1 MKARKQ
7 LLAAGSTVT
16 LVAGGAFFAATPAA
30 AVHES
35 PECLTAQSQFTAALN
50 NAGITADLEVQ
61 LAVALQNLIDA
72 QETLDLLTVEGAL
85 TVEELELL
93 IAEEVGTI
101 QLDVPNLPAIQ
112 ALINAEANA
121 DSAVGDARA
130 LLDASIDGSLDQAT
144 LDALLALGV
153 DPELFLLAPLLN
165 EAELSAAVDAA
176 VAEIIEAGDSVDED
190 AVAALQADINDG
202 DEVLS
207 VESSATLMDLG
218 LDVTAFQT
226 AQFDVAALQGELD
239 LLVTVNEK
247 AAAEALLAALAS
259 GDIVAILE
267 AEAALEALVGENV
280 DLNVL
285 ADLYTELLGAYAVL
299 QAEADLAAAVAV
311 VEGLLIQ
318 LEGLD
323 IDLLELEALF
333 NAAIDACTEA
343 GAVGGVGTGGG
354 TGTGT
359 GGGAVTTGG
368 GTGSANRGM
377 NVQTA
382 AATADTDPAG
392 IGALAAGL
400 GFMVVAG
407 TLAASRVRNS

>member
-85 TVEELELL
+85 TVAEIEALVAPELERVRVN
-93 IAEEVGTI
+93 IPE
-101 QLDVPNLPAIQ
+101 LPAIQ
-112 ALINAEANA
+112 ALINANASA

-144 LDALLALGV
+144 LESLAAAGIE
-153 DPELFLLAPLLN
+153 PEAFLLAQLLDETGLN
-165 EAELSAAVDAA
+165 AAVDAA
-176 VAEIIEAGDSVDED
+176 VDAGTTVDSGRIEA
-190 AVAALQADINDG
+190 LRTDINDA

-207 VESSATLMDLG
+207 DASLATLTDLG
-218 LDVTAFQT
+218 IDIVTFTTYDTTVLA
-226 AQFDVAALQGELD
+226 AALD
-239 LLVTVNEK
+239 AVVTVNEQN
-247 AAAEALLAALAS
+247 ATLTLLAALES
-259 GDIVAILE
+259 GDLAAILE

-280 DLNVL
+280 DLAVL
-285 ADLYTELLGAYAVL
+285 AGLFTEFLAGQAVV

-311 VEGLLIQ
+311 VEGLLVQ

-354 TGTGT
+354 TGAGT
-359 GGGAVTTGG
+359 GGGDAVTTGG
-368 GTGSANRGM
+368 GTGNANRGM

-382 AATADTDPAG
+382 ATTTDTDPAG

-407 TLAASRVRNS
+407 TLAARRVRNS

>member
-35 PECLTAQSQFTAALN
+35 PECLTAQSQFTTALN

-72 QETLDLLTVEGAL
+72 QETLDLLTVEGTL
-85 TVEELELL
+85 TLAEVEAL
-93 IAEEVGTI
+93 IAPVLADAKLNIPE
-101 QLDVPNLPAIQ
+101 LPAIQ
-112 ALINAEANA
+112 ALINANASA

-144 LDALLALGV
+144 LEALAAAGIE
-153 DPELFLLAPLLN
+153 PETFLLAQLLDETGLN
-165 EAELSAAVDAA
+165 AAVDAA
-176 VAEIIEAGDSVDED
+176 VDAGTTVDSGRIEA
-190 AVAALQADINDG
+190 LRTDINDG

-207 VESSATLMDLG
+207 DASLATLTELNIDVQTFTTFDAVVLG
-218 LDVTAFQT
+218 AALDAIVTVSEQEAT
-226 AQFDVAALQGELD
+226 LALIAALQ
-239 LLVTVNEK
+239 T
-247 AAAEALLAALAS
+247 
-259 GDIVAILE
+259 GDTAAILE

-280 DLNVL
+280 DLTVL
-285 ADLYTELLGAYAVL
+285 AGLFTELLAAQAVL

-382 AATADTDPAG
+382 AATAETDPAG

-407 TLAASRVRNS
+407 TLAARRVRNS

>member
-93 IAEEVGTI
+93 ATEALLTVETE
-101 QLDVPNLPAIQ
+101 QLPNLNAI
-112 ALINAEANA
+112 INANA
-121 DSAVGDARA
+121 SAGSAVGEAQA
-130 LLDASIDGSLDQAT
+130 LLEVVLGGEIDQVTA
-144 LDALLALGV
+144 DALLELGIDV
-153 DPELFLLAPLLN
+153 EDFLLAAALDIDGLTAAINAAVTAGDLTQVEADALLGDLADGELTQASVDALFDVGIVSSEFLL
-165 EAELSAAVDAA
+165 EAEVDLVTLEGALRDVIADLEILVDDAA
-176 VAEIIEAGDSVDED
+176 
-190 AVAALQADINDG
+190 
-202 DEVLS
+202 
-207 VESSATLMDLG
+207 
-218 LDVTAFQT
+218 T
-226 AQFDVAALQGELD
+226 AQ
-239 LLVTVNEK
+239 LLVD
-247 AAAEALLAALAS
+247 LLAS
-259 GDIVAILE
+259 GDIEGLLALE
-267 AEAALEALVGENV
+267 AELDALLGDV
-280 DLNVL
+280 DLSAL
-285 ADLYTELLGAYAVL
+285 IDLQNQIVAAYAVL

-343 GAVGGVGTGGG
+343 GAVGGVGTGSG

-368 GTGSANRGM
+368 ATGSANRGM

-392 IGALAAGL
+392 IGVLAAGL

-407 TLAASRVRNS
+407 TLAARRVRNS

>member
-165 EAELSAAVDAA
+165 ETELSAAVDAA
-176 VAEIIEAGDSVDED
+176 VAAIVEAGNSVDED

-207 VESSATLMDLG
+207 VESADTLMDLG
-218 LDVTAFQT
+218 LDITAFQT
-226 AQFDVAALQGELD
+226 AQFDLLALQGELD
-239 LLVTVNEK
+239 LLITVNEK
-247 AAAEALLAALAS
+247 VAAEALLAALAS

-280 DLNVL
+280 DLNIL
-285 ADLYTELLGAYAVL
+285 ADLYTELLGAQAVL

-311 VEGLLIQ
+311 VEGLLVQ

-354 TGTGT
+354 TGAGT

-382 AATADTDPAG
+382 AATTDTDPAG

-407 TLAASRVRNS
+407 TLAARRVSNS

>member
-72 QETLDLLTVEGAL
+72 QETRDLLTVEGTL
-85 TVEELELL
+85 TLAEVEAL
-93 IAEEVGTI
+93 IAPVLADAKLNIPE
-101 QLDVPNLPAIQ
+101 LPAIQ
-112 ALINAEANA
+112 ALINANASA

-144 LDALLALGV
+144 LEALAAAGIE
-153 DPELFLLAPLLN
+153 PETFLLAQLLDETGLN
-165 EAELSAAVDAA
+165 AAVDAA
-176 VAEIIEAGDSVDED
+176 VDAGTTVDSGRIEA
-190 AVAALQADINDG
+190 LRTDINDG

-207 VESSATLMDLG
+207 DASLATLTELNIDVQTFTTFDAVVLG
-218 LDVTAFQT
+218 AALDAIVTVSEQEAT
-226 AQFDVAALQGELD
+226 LALIAALQ
-239 LLVTVNEK
+239 T
-247 AAAEALLAALAS
+247 
-259 GDIVAILE
+259 GDTAAILE

-280 DLNVL
+280 DLTVL
-285 ADLYTELLGAYAVL
+285 AGLFTELLAAQAVL
-299 QAEADLAAAVAV
+299 EAEADLAAAVAV
-311 VEGLLIQ
+311 VEGLLVQ

-359 GGGAVTTGG
+359 GGGAGTTGG

-382 AATADTDPAG
+382 AATAETDPAG
-392 IGALAAGL
+392 IGVLAAGL

-407 TLAASRVRNS
+407 TLAARRVRNS